1 MLNYTPLFLNHSTI
15 GSLSLKLF
23 LQEKILSYNY
33 ILRSIDYLVK
43 KFPQI
48 SISLE
53 PTRSDRSEKQR
64 TPNTFS
70 FKKRASIVEQ
80 MIPSVQKI
88 LNIERPPPLFHR
100 GAEIAEYITLDRCYT
115 FPVVD

>member
-43 KFPQI
+43 KI
-48 SISLE
+48 SPNLDLS
-53 PTRSDRSEKQR
+53 R
-64 TPNTFS
+64 TNPFQ
-70 FKKRASIVEQ
+70 SIREAT
-80 MIPSVQKI
+80 
-88 LNIERPPPLFHR
+88 H
-100 GAEIAEYITLDRCYT
+100 AEHV
-115 FPVVD
+115 FV